1 VRSTESAISRY
12 TVGIIPTDST
22 KLPTFLAAELK
33 RIEAAINNLADGQL
47 ELITVAPDKPREGMI
62 RFAAAG
68 VLGATK
74 GFYGYH
80 TGAWT
85 LLG

>member
-1 VRSTESAISRY
+1 VRNTEGAVRRYSVGLVPMDLASLVVFLTTELKNIESA
-12 TVGIIPTDST
+12 
-22 KLPTFLAAELK
+22 L
-33 RIEAAINNLADGQL
+33 NNNADGFL

-62 RFAAAG
+62 RFADAG

-74 GFYGYH
+74 AFYGYKS
-80 TGAWT
+80 GAWS